1 MINYHAIQSFDHPCT
16 LNIFMSMESCQTQTH
31 IHIDSQLINDDSNE
45 EVLEILS
52 NFLSTFGQKFFF
64 KSFRIK
70 NTQDAIS
77 SY

>member
-1 MINYHAIQSFDHPCT
+1 MASYCVIQSFDHPCT
-16 LNIFMSMESCQTQTH
+16 LNMFMSMEPCQTQTH
-31 IHIDSQLINDDSNE
+31 IHIDSQLTNDDSNE

-52 NFLSTFGQKFFF
+52 NLFSVFSQKTFS
-64 KSFRIK
+64 KSSRIE